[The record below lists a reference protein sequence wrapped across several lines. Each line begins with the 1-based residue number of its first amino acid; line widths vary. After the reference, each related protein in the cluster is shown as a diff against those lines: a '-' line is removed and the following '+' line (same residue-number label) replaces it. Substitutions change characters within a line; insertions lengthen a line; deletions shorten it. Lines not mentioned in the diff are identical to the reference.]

1 MCSTYIS
8 WIKKAE
14 EYITAFI
21 NLLIIANNLNILIS
35 PKYIMTDFENGL
47 RSALKWVFPQATL
60 LGCQFHFVKA
70 LWKKAGKLGLRKKE
84 RRIKAAIV
92 INFLV
97 IIVHLKVEERYK
109 YFEEL
114 HEEKPFQ
121 EFLTYFKKH
130 WMELD
135 FIDLGDNRERI
146 TRTNNYCEGF
156 HSHLSKIFDYLII
169 ISLEQLI
176 SHPHPIPSVL
186 LEVLKEYEYTI
197 RQEVISSFSCGN
209 SQRTIEEPLYLP
221 FQKLLLHNEKIQSQI
236 REKRISLTE
245 ISTNED
251 FLKNSEELLLSLESL
266 FFFTKIPDEKNEV
279 LIYLF
284 LL

>member
-1 MCSTYIS
+1 M
-8 WIKKAE
+8 
-14 EYITAFI
+14 
-21 NLLIIANNLNILIS
+21 
-35 PKYIMTDFENGL
+35 
-47 RSALKWVFPQATL
+47 
-60 LGCQFHFVKA
+60 
-70 LWKKAGKLGLRKKE
+70 
-84 RRIKAAIV
+84 
-92 INFLV
+92 
-97 IIVHLKVEERYK
+97 KVEERYK

-114 HEEKPFQ
+114 KTTYKHEEKPFQ